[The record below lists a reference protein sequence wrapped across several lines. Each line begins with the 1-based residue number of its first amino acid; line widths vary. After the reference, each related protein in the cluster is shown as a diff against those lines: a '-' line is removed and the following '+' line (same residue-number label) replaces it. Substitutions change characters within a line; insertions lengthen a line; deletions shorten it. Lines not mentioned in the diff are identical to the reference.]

1 MEHGPDEG
9 RGRALLEGLR
19 RLWRWLRGRGRGGD
33 GPAAAAPEAGGP
45 APAGYG
51 AGPAAQGPTA
61 GQRPAAPRESRR
73 ERRANEKF
81 ADLGSRMLELR
92 GAEREAFEDAVLRAL
107 MKHKEKD
114 TALWKAFQQGRMPV
128 AAMYANNAYGREL
141 LREQK
146 PPAGEEKGRERAA
159 PQLPPLDMTPAFN
172 QDGDVE
178 KALDEVR
185 RKAAASDVE
194 RGRGPERSEPVSR
207 SSSTAP
213 GDPAL
218 VSPLSTFATP
228 VSPVA
233 DPRGLV
239 SPMGNS
245 ASPATPS
252 HSRPASAAGRNA
264 APARRGPS
272 K

>member
-1 MEHGPDEG
+1 MEHGPGER
-9 RGRALLEGLR
+9 RGQALLEGLR
-19 RLWRWLRGRGRGGD
+19 RLWRWLRGRGGGGD

-51 AGPAAQGPTA
+51 AGPAAQWPTA
-61 GQRPAAPRESRR
+61 GQQPTAPRESRR
-73 ERRANEKF
+73 ERRANERF
-81 ADLGSRMLELR
+81 AGLGSRMLELR

-146 PPAGEEKGRERAA
+146 PPAAEEKGRERGA
-159 PQLPPLDMTPAFN
+159 PQLPPIDTKPAFN
-172 QDGDVE
+172 QDGDVD
-178 KALDEVR
+178 KALDEASR
-185 RKAAASDVE
+185 RALSDVE
-194 RGRGPERSEPVSR
+194 RGRRPERAEPVSR

-245 ASPATPS
+245 ASLATPS
-252 HSRPASAAGRNA
+252 HSRPASAAGRSA